1 MVGVTGL
8 PVWRLHRGRG
18 GLGSVSVRT
27 TRSQGQPLLPQ
38 YALCAGYLLLQCLGI
53 LRKAS
58 CVGGFLMVSS
68 EGAVL
73 EGKATLSTAA
83 FLLQVYSMRSWRSGT
98 KKADVTGRGVI
109 GKKKQL

>member
-1 MVGVTGL
+1 
-8 PVWRLHRGRG
+8 
-18 GLGSVSVRT
+18 
-27 TRSQGQPLLPQ
+27 
-38 YALCAGYLLLQCLGI
+38 
-53 LRKAS
+53 
-58 CVGGFLMVSS
+58 MVSS

-83 FLLQVYSMRSWRSGT
+83 FLLQGYSMRSWRSGT